1 MKKWILKNKKADLE
15 SISKKYGIEKLL
27 ARILVN
33 RDIEEDE
40 LNMFL
45 NGTVEDLH
53 SPSLMKDMDKA
64 TDLIMES
71 ISNDEKIRIV
81 GDYDQDGVSSTVI
94 LMKTFKKI
102 GNSIG
107 KDLSVDFK
115 IPDRMTDGY
124 GINERIVEEAKND
137 GIDLIIT
144 CDNGIAAFEAVEKAK
159 ELGIKIIVTDHHDVP
174 LVTDETGIKKEELIE
189 ADAVVNP
196 KQAECSYPFDA
207 ICGATVAFKLCL
219 NLYKRM
225 GQDTSDLDELYQF
238 AAMATV
244 CDVVDL
250 IDENRII
257 VRKGL
262 EIINETDNLGLK
274 MLIKETKIEGKKIVP
289 YHLGFIIGP
298 SINASGRLET
308 ANLSVELF
316 LTENEREA
324 SEKAGF
330 LVSLNEDRKEMTE
343 RGIEQTIEMIE
354 NSSIKDDDIII
365 AYNPDIHES
374 IAGIIAGRIKDKY
387 YKPTVVLTNSKDEG
401 MIKGSGRSIDDYDM
415 FEGLSEVK
423 SLFDRFGG
431 HPMAAGLSLKK
442 ANLEEFREQIN
453 RNSKLTEDELTEKIY
468 IDAHLPVE
476 GINMALP
483 ERLEMLE
490 PFGKANRKPSFG
502 DKDIRVSK
510 IMILGKNYRII
521 KMNLVKNGKNICDAV
536 YFGDI
541 EKFQDY
547 MIGKFG
553 EDEVEKAFNGLQNDI
568 SLDLIYYPN
577 INEYMGKRNLQIVIS
592 DYR

>member
-1 MKKWILKNKKADLE
+1 MKKWILKNKKANLE
-15 SISKKYGIEKLL
+15 EISNKYGIEKLI

-33 RDIEEDE
+33 RDIEEYD
-40 LNMFL
+40 LDIFL
-45 NGTVEDLH
+45 NGTTDDMH
-53 SPSLMKDMDKA
+53 SPSLLKDMDLA
-64 TDLIMES
+64 TEIIIEA
-71 ISNDEKIRIV
+71 IENNDKIRIV

-102 GNSIG
+102 ESYVGRAL
-107 KDLSVDFK
+107 DVDFK

-124 GINERIVEEAKND
+124 GINERIVAEAKAD
-137 GIDLIIT
+137 GVGLIIT
-144 CDNGIAAFEAVEKAK
+144 CDNGIAAFEAVDKAK
-159 ELGIKIIVTDHHDVP
+159 ELDLKIIVTDHHDVP
-174 LVTDETGIKKEELIE
+174 IVKDENENVEEMLID
-189 ADAVVNP
+189 ADAIVNP
-196 KQAECSYPFDA
+196 KQSNCRYPFDA
-207 ICGATVAFKLCL
+207 ICGATVAFKLCQNLFRMMNL
-219 NLYKRM
+219 NI
-225 GQDTSDLDELYQF
+225 SELDELYQF

-262 EIINETDNLGLK
+262 EIINRTENLGLN
-274 MLIKETKIEGKKIVP
+274 MLIKETGIEGKKISP

-316 LTENEREA
+316 LTEDTKEA
-324 SEKAGF
+324 SEKASF
-330 LVSLNEDRKEMTE
+330 LVSLNEERKEMTE
-343 RGIEQTIEMIE
+343 RGIEETIDMIE
-354 NSSIKDDDIII
+354 RSSMKDDDVII

-374 IAGIIAGRIKDKY
+374 IAGIIAGRIKDRY
-387 YKPTVVLTNSKDEG
+387 YRPTVVLTDANEEG
-401 MIKGSGRSIDDYDM
+401 IVKGSGRSIEDYDM
-415 FEGLSEVK
+415 FKGLSEVK
-423 SLFDRFGG
+423 DLFERFGG

-442 ANLEEFREQIN
+442 DNLGLLKSRIN
-453 RNSKLTEDELTEKIY
+453 ENSTLTEEDLTEKIY
-468 IDAHLPVE
+468 IDAHLPIE

-502 DKDIRVSK
+502 DKDIRVSR

-521 KMNLVKNGKNICDAV
+521 KMNLVKNGKSICDAV
-536 YFGDI
+536 YFGNI
-541 EKFQDY
+541 EKFQEY
-547 MIGKFG
+547 ITEKFG

-568 SLDLIYYPN
+568 SLDFIYYPS
-577 INEYMGKRNLQIVIS
+577 INEFKGNRSLQIVVS